1 MDESESDERRRRR
14 KLVGIS
20 IVAVLAAVI
29 VPANWRI
36 ASKAGYPPVLS
47 LLSIVSPINLLML
60 LGFAAR
66 EWPIERELR
75 LARQGNG
82 RAQNAIG

>member
-1 MDESESDERRRRR
+1 M
-14 KLVGIS
+14 
-20 IVAVLAAVI
+20 LAAVI
-29 VPANWRI
+29 VPASWRI

-47 LLSIVSPINLLML
+47 LLSIVSPINVLML

-66 EWPIERELR
+66 QWPIERELR

-82 RAQNAIG
+82 RAEDAIG